1 MAQRRGF
8 GSVRKLP
15 SGRWQARFTHPRT
28 GKIQSAQITF
38 DTKADA
44 GRWLAT
50 METDLDRGDALDL
63 DRGKIAFGV
72 YGKAWLDSRGDLR
85 PKTMELYRY
94 LFRQYLDPL
103 LGNRQIGRIDSE
115 SIRSWYGEVSAGSQ
129 SGVTTAKAYRLLR
142 QILEAAVDDRVLRSN
157 PCNLKGAAVEHS
169 EERPL
174 LSMDDVIA
182 LAEAIK
188 PRYRLMVLFA
198 GLVGLRRGECLALR
212 VSDVVEREGRSTI
225 TVSSSIVFVGGQPRR
240 ELPKTDAG
248 TRRLA
253 LPSVVGKEVE
263 RHIAGF
269 ELSGDDLLFADE
281 RTATTPT
288 ITVWRR
294 VWNNARRDAGVDCTF
309 HDLRHHAGTLTASA
323 GASIRESMA
332 RLGHA
337 SPRAALRYQ
346 HAAEQRDVEVAS
358 SIDRLIPGSG

>member
-28 GKIQSAQITF
+28 GKIQSAQTTF
-38 DTKADA
+38 ATKADA

-63 DRGKIAFGV
+63 DRGKIAFGA

-182 LAEAIK
+182 LADAIK

-198 GLVGLRRGECLALR
+198 GLVGLRRGECFALR
-212 VSDVVEREGRSTI
+212 VSDVVERDGRSTI
-225 TVSSSIVFVGGQPRR
+225 TVSSSIVFVSGAAPTRAAEDRRRDEATRASIGGRQ
-240 ELPKTDAG
+240 G
-248 TRRLA
+248 
-253 LPSVVGKEVE
+253 G
-263 RHIAGF
+263 
-269 ELSGDDLLFADE
+269 
-281 RTATTPT
+281 RTPH
-288 ITVWRR
+288 RR
-294 VWNNARRDAGVDCTF
+294 VR
-309 HDLRHHAGTLTASA
+309 
-323 GASIRESMA
+323 I
-332 RLGHA
+332 
-337 SPRAALRYQ
+337 
-346 HAAEQRDVEVAS
+346 
-358 SIDRLIPGSG
+358 

>member
-15 SGRWQARFTHPRT
+15 SGRWQARFTHPQT
-28 GKIQSAQITF
+28 GKIQSAQSTF
-38 DTKADA
+38 DTKAGA

-63 DRGKIAFGV
+63 DRGKIAFGA

-94 LFRQYLDPL
+94 LFRQYLEPPL
-103 LGNRQIGRIDSE
+103 GTRQIGQIDSE
-115 SIRSWYGEVSAGSQ
+115 SIRSWYGEIGAGSQ
-129 SGVTTAKAYRLLR
+129 SRVTTAKAYRLLR
-142 QILEAAVDDRVLRSN
+142 QILQAAVDDRILRSN

-169 EERPL
+169 TERPI
-174 LSMDDVIA
+174 LSMDDVLA
-182 LAEAIK
+182 LADAIK
-188 PRYRLMVLFA
+188 PRYRLMVLLA
-198 GLVGLRRGECLALR
+198 SLVGLRRGECLALR
-212 VSDVVEREGRSTI
+212 VSDVVERDGRWTI
-225 TVSSSIVFVGGQPRR
+225 TVGSSIVFVAGVPRR

-253 LPSVVGKEVE
+253 LPSAVGREVE
-263 RHIAGF
+263 RHLAEFG
-269 ELSGDDLLFADE
+269 LTGDDLLFADS
-281 RTATTPT
+281 RTGTTPT

-358 SIDRLIPGSG
+358 SIDRLIPGNA

>member
-28 GKIQSAQITF
+28 GKIQSAQTTF
-38 DTKADA
+38 ATKADA

-85 PKTMELYRY
+85 PKTVELYRY

-103 LGNRQIGRIDSE
+103 LGGRQIGRIDSE
-115 SIRSWYGEVSAGSQ
+115 SVRTWYGEVSAGSQ

-142 QILEAAVDDRVLRSN
+142 QILEAAVDDRLLRSN
-157 PCNLKGAAVEHS
+157 PCNLKGAAVERS

-198 GLVGLRRGECLALR
+198 GPVGLRRGECLALR
-212 VSDVVEREGRSTI
+212 MSDLVEREGRSKRRARPHADLLVVAEPDRSPVPGVALLRPRRHRPWDPPRAHLDDRPLHHLAQPQRPRPAT
-225 TVSSSIVFVGGQPRR
+225 TRPRQPRKR
-240 ELPKTDAG
+240 CL
-248 TRRLA
+248 TR
-253 LPSVVGKEVE
+253 
-263 RHIAGF
+263 H
-269 ELSGDDLLFADE
+269 
-281 RTATTPT
+281 
-288 ITVWRR
+288 
-294 VWNNARRDAGVDCTF
+294 
-309 HDLRHHAGTLTASA
+309 
-323 GASIRESMA
+323 
-332 RLGHA
+332 
-337 SPRAALRYQ
+337 
-346 HAAEQRDVEVAS
+346 
-358 SIDRLIPGSG
+358 